1 MPALLT
7 IAKKWKQLKC
17 SSRDE
22 WIKKKQYV
30 HAVEYFSAIKRMNFC
45 HCNNM
50 DELGGYSAKLN
61 KLDRERQIL
70 YDITCVE
77 YKKGDKL
84 VNITKQKFTGGSEV

>member
-1 MPALLT
+1 
-7 IAKKWKQLKC
+7 
-17 SSRDE
+17 
-22 WIKKKQYV
+22 
-30 HAVEYFSAIKRMNFC
+30 
-45 HCNNM
+45 M